1 MNPDKKKLLIYG
13 ANGYS
18 AQLIIEEL
26 ITRGIKPVLSGRNR
40 EAVSLIAQK
49 YSCEFRI
56 FDLTVEAESY
66 KLLNDIHTV
75 LNCAGPFKYTAKDL
89 IDYCLETSTNYIDIT
104 GEIPVF
110 AYAFGNSG
118 KAVEKGIVILPG
130 AGFDIIPSDCLAGR
144 LSEKLPDATSLK
156 LGFAN
161 KKGRISRGTLLTT
174 LEFISGKG
182 KIRKDGKLI
191 DSPVGEYV
199 VRIENRRFSFYGL
212 SIPWGDVFTSYY
224 STGIPN
230 VEVYMG
236 LPRPLFYFRPALLL
250 IMKLFKLGFVKKLAS
265 DYISRNITGP
275 DLNRRRITETYI
287 WGRVQNKNGRVEEE
301 VYRIMEGYNLTA
313 RGAAEC
319 AVRILEGAVK
329 PGTHTPSTAFGSNF
343 LDLFV
348 LEKII

>member
-1 MNPDKKKLLIYG
+1 MNRSEKKLMIYG

-26 ITRGIKPVLSGRNR
+26 LKKGIKPVLSGRNW
-40 EAVSLIAQK
+40 EAVSSIAQK

-56 FDLTVEAESY
+56 FDLTREAESY
-66 KLLNDIHTV
+66 RSLDDIHTV

-89 IDYCLETSTNYIDIT
+89 IDYCLDTSTNYIDIT

-110 AYAFGNSG
+110 AYAFGNNR

-130 AGFDIIPSDCLAGR
+130 AGFDIIPTDCLARR

-156 LGFAN
+156 LGFSN

-174 LEFISGKG
+174 LEFIGGKG
-182 KIRKDGKLI
+182 KIRKDGKII
-191 DSPVGEYV
+191 DSPVGEYH
-199 VRIENRRFSFYGL
+199 VRIKNNKFSFYGL
-212 SIPWGDVFTSYY
+212 SIPWGDVLTSSY
-224 STGIPN
+224 STGIPDS
-230 VEVYMG
+230 EVYLG
-236 LPRPLFYFRPALLL
+236 LPGPLFYLHPVLLL
-250 IMKLFKLGFVKKLAS
+250 FIKLFKLNFVRKLAS
-265 DYISRNITGP
+265 DYIRRNITGP

-287 WGRVQNKNGRVEEE
+287 WGRVENKMGRVEEE
-301 VYRIMEGYNLTA
+301 VYRILEGYDLTA

-319 AVRILEGAVK
+319 AARILDGNVK

>member
-1 MNPDKKKLLIYG
+1 MNHSEKKLMIYG

-26 ITRGIKPVLSGRNR
+26 LKRGIKPVLSGRNR
-40 EAVSLIAQK
+40 EAVSSIAQK

-56 FDLTVEAESY
+56 FDLTGETESY
-66 KLLNDIHTV
+66 QSLNDIHTV

-110 AYAFGNSG
+110 AYAFGNNR

-130 AGFDIIPSDCLAGR
+130 AGFDIIPSDCLAR
-144 LSEKLPDATSLK
+144 KLSEKLPDATSLK
-156 LGFAN
+156 LGFSN

-191 DSPVGEYV
+191 DSPVGEYII
-199 VRIENRRFSFYGL
+199 RIKRNKFSFYGL
-212 SIPWGDVFTSYY
+212 SIPWGDVFTSFY
-224 STGIPN
+224 STGIPDA
-230 VEVYMG
+230 EVYLG
-236 LPRPLFYFRPALLL
+236 LPRPLFYIRPALLL
-250 IMKLFKLGFVKKLAS
+250 FLKLFKLNFVKKLAS

-275 DLNRRRITETYI
+275 DFNRRRLTETYI
-287 WGRVQNKNGRVEEE
+287 WGRVQNNTGRMEEE
-301 VYRIMEGYNLTA
+301 VYRIMEGYDLTA

-319 AVRILEGAVK
+319 AVRIMAGNVK